1 MTTRHESSAA
11 PRPTRSALAR
21 AATPW
26 YVRFAARLLL
36 LAFLATP
43 FLLALVPW
51 QQTVMCRG
59 TVTAFSPTERMQV
72 LTARVAGQIVNWHV
86 VEGSRVKMND
96 PVVDIEDNDPAL
108 AQRLDEQRKFLTGR
122 LEAAHKEVAE
132 LTAAAKAQ
140 ESARDAA
147 VKAAEANREAA
158 RKTIEVSQQ
167 TKANAQF
174 AQTFERGRSDT
185 FDGLFNNPKFGG
197 LESRL
202 SRDEARMRADRAQTD
217 IDKADAEIQR
227 AQAGLLTQ
235 EALLLQ
241 ADATGLSAIAVA
253 RSNLRKAEQSLFSV
267 EREIQ
272 DIDNRIERFKARN
285 IVAPCDGTVY
295 RVAANV
301 GPGGQYVKEGDELCT
316 IVPDT
321 AERVVELFLDGI
333 DAPLVLAY
341 ADRIKTGREK
351 IAAGGDPAATDR
363 AALDPAN
370 DLPHV
375 RLQFEGW
382 PAIQFSGWPE
392 LAIGTFG
399 GRIVQV
405 DSAATLDGKFRVL
418 VKPDAQLVGDDWPDG
433 EFLRQGNQA
442 VGWVLL
448 NRVSLGYEIWR
459 RLNGFPPVLAPDS
472 KGKQK
477 KDDKGSKPPK
487 VKV

>member
-1 MTTRHESSAA
+1 MSGRHGNESHSGGSK
-11 PRPTRSALAR
+11 SALAR
-21 AATPW
+21 AQTPRG
-26 YVRFAARLLL
+26 VQLAARLLVL
-36 LAFLATP
+36 TFLATP

-59 TVTAFSPTERMQV
+59 MVTAYDPTERVQV
-72 LTARVAGQIVNWHV
+72 LTARVSGQVRRWHV
-86 VEGSRVKMND
+86 VEGSRVKKD
-96 PVVDIEDNDPAL
+96 DRIVDIEDNDPEL
-108 AQRLDEQRKFLTGR
+108 AGRLDVQRAFLLDR
-122 LEAAHKEVAE
+122 LEKAREEVGE
-132 LTAAAKAQ
+132 LEAAAKAQ

-158 RKTIEVSQQ
+158 RKTIEVTQQ

-174 AQTFERGRSDT
+174 AQGFERDRFEI
-185 FDGLFNNPKFGG
+185 FDDLFANPRFGG
-197 LESRL
+197 LESKL
-202 SRDEARMRADRAQTD
+202 SRDEARMRSDRAQTD

-241 ADATGLSAIAVA
+241 AEAAGLSAISVA
-253 RSNLRKAEQSLFSV
+253 RSNLRKAEQNRFSI

-272 DIDNRIERFKARN
+272 DIDNRIERFKARY

-301 GPGGQYVKEGDELCT
+301 GSGGQYVKEGDELCT

-321 AERVVELFLDGI
+321 NERVVELFLDGV

-341 ADRIKTGREK
+341 ADRAKRQ
-351 IAAGGDPAATDR
+351 
-363 AALDPAN
+363 
-370 DLPHV
+370 PHV

-399 GRIVQV
+399 GVVKQI
-405 DSAATLDGKFRVL
+405 DSAANMDGKFRVL
-418 VKPDAQLVGDDWPDG
+418 VAPEEELTGDEWPAQD
-433 EFLRQGNQA
+433 FLRQGNQT

-448 NRVSLGYEIWR
+448 NRVPLGYEIWR
-459 RLNGFPPVLAPDS
+459 RLNGFPPVLAPES
-472 KGKQK
+472 KGKGK
-477 KDDKGSKPPK
+477 GKGKDDEKGAKPPK
-487 VKV
+487 IKV

>member
-1 MTTRHESSAA
+1 MTARPGREA
-11 PRPTRSALAR
+11 PGGTRSALAR
-21 AATPW
+21 ARTPRGVKW
-26 YVRFAARLLL
+26 AARLLVL
-36 LAFLATP
+36 TVRAAP
-43 FLLALVPW
+43 FLLAFVPW

-59 TVTAFSPTERMQV
+59 MVTAYSPTERIQV
-72 LTARVAGQIVNWHV
+72 LTARVAGQVRTWHV

-96 PVVDIEDNDPAL
+96 RIVDIEDNDPELAARL
-108 AQRLDEQRKFLTGR
+108 DAQRTFLSGR
-122 LEAAHKEVAE
+122 LEAAREEVEE
-132 LTAAAKAQ
+132 LTAAATAQ

-167 TKANAQF
+167 TKNNAQF
-174 AQTFERGRSDT
+174 AQTFERDRFEI
-185 FDGLFNNPKFGG
+185 FDDLFANPRFGG
-197 LESRL
+197 LESKL
-202 SRDEARMRADRAQTD
+202 SRDEARMRSDRAQTD

-241 ADATGLSAIAVA
+241 AEASGLSAIAVA
-253 RSNLRKAEQSLFSV
+253 RSNLRKAEQNQFSV

-272 DIDNRIERFKARN
+272 DIDNRIERFKARYV
-285 IVAPCDGTVY
+285 VAPCDGTVY

-301 GPGGQYVKEGDELCT
+301 GSGGQYVKEGDELCT

-321 AERVVELFLDGI
+321 NERVVELFLDGV

-341 ADRIKTGREK
+341 ADRAGR
-351 IAAGGDPAATDR
+351 P
-363 AALDPAN
+363 
-370 DLPHV
+370 PHV

-399 GRIVQV
+399 GKVKQV
-405 DSAATLDGKFRVL
+405 DSAANLQGKFRVL
-418 VKPDAQLVGDDWPDG
+418 VEPESTLTGDEWPAP
-433 EFLRQGNQA
+433 EFLRQGNQT

-448 NRVSLGYEIWR
+448 NRVPLGYEIWR
-459 RLNGFPPVLAPDS
+459 RLNGFPPVLAPES
-472 KGKQK
+472 KGKG
-477 KDDKGSKPPK
+477 KDEDKGPKPPK
-487 VKV
+487 IKV

>member
-1 MTTRHESSAA
+1 MTPRPNDQRDAA
-11 PRPTRSALAR
+11 PRKSALAR
-21 AATPW
+21 AETPQF
-26 YVRFAARLLL
+26 VRVLSRLLFL
-36 LAFLATP
+36 GFLATP
-43 FLLALVPW
+43 VFLVFVPW

-59 TVTAFSPTERMQV
+59 MVTAYSPTERMQV
-72 LTARVAGQIVNWHV
+72 LTARVSGQVRTWHV

-96 PVVDIEDNDPAL
+96 PVVDIEDNDPEL
-108 AQRLDEQRKFLTGR
+108 ATR
-122 LEAAHKEVAE
+122 LEAQRVFLSGRLAAAREEVEE

-147 VKAAEANREAA
+147 VKAAQANREAA
-158 RKTIEVSQQ
+158 RKTVEVAQQ
-167 TKANAQF
+167 TKANAEF
-174 AQTFERGRSDT
+174 AFEFEKNRFET
-185 FDGLFNNPKFGG
+185 FDDLFTNPQFGG

-202 SRDEARMRADRAQTD
+202 SRDEARMRSDRAQTD
-217 IDKADAEIQR
+217 TDKADAEIQR
-227 AQAGLLTQ
+227 AEATLLTQ

-241 ADATGLSAIAVA
+241 ADANGLSAISVA
-253 RSNLRKAEQSLFSV
+253 RSNLRKAEQNLFSI

-285 IVAPCDGTVY
+285 VVAPCDGVVY

-301 GPGGQYVKEGDELCT
+301 GQGGQYVKEGDELCT

-321 AERVVELFLDGI
+321 NDRVVELFLDGL

-341 ADRIKTGREK
+341 ADR
-351 IAAGGDPAATDR
+351 AGT
-363 AALDPAN
+363 
-370 DLPHV
+370 LPHV

-399 GRIVQV
+399 GKVRQV
-405 DSAATLDGKFRVL
+405 DAAATQAGKFRVL
-418 VKPDAQLVGDDWPDG
+418 VEPESKLTGDVWPDA

-448 NRVSLGYEIWR
+448 NRVPLGYEIWR
-459 RLNGFPPVLAPDS
+459 RLNGFPPVLAPES
-472 KGKQK
+472 KD
-477 KDDKGSKPPK
+477 KDKDKGSKPPK
-487 VKV
+487 IKV